1 MSDLPAVDCHAHV
14 FCPSSHRLDLK
25 PSYVPLPNELGG
37 AADFIAVLDA
47 QRVSHGLLVSAEPYG
62 TDNSCMLSALA
73 TAPDRFRGIALVDPD
88 IADPAFDR
96 LCASRIVGARFNLV
110 SSGMRQLTHPSTHRL
125 FARMRER
132 GWVLQVHG
140 AADQWAEAL
149 PLLRRSGLRVVID
162 HFGRPDIVRGRDQPG
177 FQAVLELGRSTDA
190 VVKLSAPFRSSRM
203 AYPYEDVD
211 PFIEAVIDAF
221 GLGRCV
227 WGSDWP
233 FVLHRGR
240 VDYGPQ
246 FECLARWLP
255 NVADR
260 RQVLWTSPSQI
271 FGFA

>member
-1 MSDLPAVDCHAHV
+1 
-14 FCPSSHRLDLK
+14 
-25 PSYVPLPNELGG
+25 LPNELGT
-37 AADFIAVLDA
+37 AADFIAVLDT
-47 QRVSHGLLVSAEPYG
+47 QWVSHGLLVSAEPYG
-62 TDNSCMLSALA
+62 TDNDCMLRALA
-73 TAPDRFRGIALVDPD
+73 VVPHRFRGIALVDPD
-88 IADPAFDR
+88 IADAAFDL
-96 LCASRIVGARFNLV
+96 LCASGIIGARFNLV
-110 SSGMRQLTHPSTHRL
+110 SHGMRQLTHPSAPRL
-125 FARMRER
+125 FARMRDR

-149 PLLRRSGLRVVID
+149 PLLRYSGLRIVID
-162 HFGRPDIVRGRDQPG
+162 HFGRPDIVRGQDQPG

-211 PFIEAVIDAF
+211 PFIVAVLDAF

-246 FECLARWLP
+246 LACLSRWLP
-255 NVADR
+255 DEADR
-260 RQVLWTSPSQI
+260 RQVLWSSPSRI